1 MKMIAFPHEMQC
13 DEAIRC
19 VFDLNKLDINVY
31 KELKKIGE
39 SRADELALFL
49 NKERSTMYRSLEKL
63 TGAGIC
69 KKVRRTLTQGG
80 YYYVYQC
87 NDMTDVQ
94 KRAQICLDAWYESV
108 KQTLKLLSD

>member
-1 MKMIAFPHEMQC
+1 MQC

-19 VFDLNKLDINVY
+19 VFDLNKLDVNVY
-31 KELKKIGE
+31 KELKKMGE

-63 TGAGIC
+63 THAGIC

-87 NDMTDVQ
+87 NNITDVQ
-94 KRAQICLDAWYESV
+94 KKAQNCLDSWYNSV
-108 KQTLKLLSD
+108 KQTLALLSD